1 MMHKTES
8 FIKKAMKNR
17 ATFYHGTT
25 DVFNIK
31 KVLLPPIHTNN
42 LREDWRKKYRNMVFF
57 TTSLL
62 SASKFARKACE
73 KYGGNPVVYEVKPIG
88 QYFNTVYGEYI
99 SEKAL
104 VIGVIK

>member
-1 MMHKTES
+1 
-8 FIKKAMKNR
+8 MK
-17 ATFYHGTT
+17 FYHGTT

-31 KVLLPPIHTNN
+31 KVILPPTYTNN
-42 LREDWRKKYRNMVFF
+42 LREGWRKKYRNMIFF

-73 KYGGNPVVYEVKPIG
+73 KYGGNPVVYEVRPIG
-88 QYFNTVYGEYI
+88 QYFNTTHGEYI

-104 VIGVIK
+104 VIKEVN

>member
-1 MMHKTES
+1 MDNDYV
-8 FIKKAMKNR
+8 NR
-17 ATFYHGTT
+17 LIFYHGTT
-25 DVFNIK
+25 DAFKIK

-42 LREDWRKKYRNMVFF
+42 LREDWRKKYHNMVFF

-73 KYGGNPVVYEVKPIG
+73 KYGGNPVVYEVRPIG
-88 QYFNTVYGEYI
+88 QYFNTIHGEYI

-104 VIGVIK
+104 ILRKVN

>member
-1 MMHKTES
+1 MM
-8 FIKKAMKNR
+8 
-17 ATFYHGTT
+17 TFYHGTT

-31 KVLLPPIHTNN
+31 KVLLPSTYTNN
-42 LREDWRKKYRNMVFF
+42 LREEWRKKYRNMIFF

-73 KYGGNPVVYEVKPIG
+73 KYGGNPVVYEVRPIG
-88 QYFNTVYGEYI
+88 QYFNTINGEYI

-104 VIGVIK
+104 VVKEVVI